1 MTQKKQP
8 VKTRIKML
16 NQKGIKKQK
25 TKKTS
30 ETCSPGKTLLSNITS
45 IHQDKSLAFV
55 VHKIICFLRGF
66 SEALQY

>member
-1 MTQKKQP
+1 MTQKKTTQ

-16 NQKGIKKQK
+16 NQNGIKKNKQ
-25 TKKTS
+25 TS
-30 ETCSPGKTLLSNITS
+30 ETCWPGKTLLFNITS
-45 IHQDKSLAFV
+45 VHQDKSLTFQ